1 MGEAVA
7 EQDGSSLLI
16 SWAITALLVYLFL
29 DWWGQFTRPQW
40 EETLDGQQF
49 IILTALFFSAT
60 FLAAIYIVQP
70 LIYSFVHS
78 QLGGTASA
86 SVRAAPRVAK
96 NVLSLQTVDF
106 IVYGL
111 VLGLASGLLLKKL
124 FFSGSKSSKT

>member
-1 MGEAVA
+1 M
-7 EQDGSSLLI
+7 
-16 SWAITALLVYLFL
+16 
-29 DWWGQFTRPQW
+29 
-40 EETLDGQQF
+40 DGQQF
-49 IILTALFFSAT
+49 IILTALFFAAT

-70 LIYSFVHS
+70 LIYSFVNS
-78 QLGGTASA
+78 QLSGTASA

-124 FFSGSKSSKT
+124 FFSGSKPSKT